1 MNEKYELLRPVVE
14 RATNSKK
21 NTQKAAN
28 AEKAM
33 NAQKAQEEGYDYV
46 S

>member
-1 MNEKYELLRPVVE
+1 MNEKYELLRSLVE
-14 RATNSKK
+14 RAANWKK

-33 NAQKAQEEGYDYV
+33 NAQKAQKEGYDYV